1 VGVSDVPDALR
12 AFGGPWWIAGGWAAD
27 MFLGEQTREHE
38 DVDVVALRRDRPLL
52 EQALA
57 GREVEEI
64 GERQLRLR
72 AFDVLF
78 DEADGDD
85 WVFRRN
91 PRVRRP
97 LCEIGLVRNGLPI
110 LAPELVL
117 LYKAKQPGEKDEA
130 DHALLAPRLDPGAR
144 KWLAAALN
152 TAHAGHPWLEDLL

>member
-1 VGVSDVPDALR
+1 VGVSAVPDALR
-12 AFGGPWWIAGGWAAD
+12 TFDGPWWIAGGWAAD
-27 MFLGEQTREHE
+27 LFLGEQTREHE

-57 GREVEEI
+57 GQDVEEI

-97 LCEIGLVRNGLPI
+97 LREIGLVRDGLPI

-117 LYKAKQPGEKDEA
+117 LYKAKQPGAKDEA
-130 DHALLAPRLDPGAR
+130 DRALLTPRLDPAGR
-144 KWLAAALN
+144 TWLAGALRM
-152 TAHAGHPWLEDLL
+152 AYPDHPWLEDLL